1 MLCPDCQ
8 EEMKNGYLQSSMSL
22 VWSSVELSGIILPR
36 EEGDF
41 QVTTGMFKHIIESK
55 YCAHCKI
62 LVSFLATNSKELN
75 SSK

>member
-1 MLCPDCQ
+1 MLCPYCQ
-8 EEMKNGYLQSSMSL
+8 EEMKNGYLQSSRSL

-41 QVTTGMFKHIIESK
+41 HVTTGMFKHVIESK
-55 YCAHCKI
+55 YCPHCKI
-62 LVSFLATNSKELN
+62 LVSFLTTKSKELN